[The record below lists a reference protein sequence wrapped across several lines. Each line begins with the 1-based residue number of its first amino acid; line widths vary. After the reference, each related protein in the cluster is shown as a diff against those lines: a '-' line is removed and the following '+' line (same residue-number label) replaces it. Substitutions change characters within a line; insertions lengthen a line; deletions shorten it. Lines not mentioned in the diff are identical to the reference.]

1 MLATQCSAIDNRSM
15 RAFLSPLLLSIL
27 LTTSPFAAVAEEETR
42 AQAGVMSLEDQL
54 IEALAPSYQLLELD
68 TGNDRYTLVFRPAMT
83 PAPLGNLLLL
93 PDTGSAEAWLDQSR
107 ALADYLPEHGWN
119 LMVLQPPE
127 PADPALPERT
137 LPVIKRLAA
146 ATPTPTDENEAVAPP
161 PEAAAAEQDQAASN
175 TEDSADSQPA
185 LPFPDQYN
193 ARFQAAW
200 SELSQ
205 RGGGELKL
213 ILGIGSSA
221 TWAAQFA
228 LSQGQDVD
236 LITLNPR
243 PARDAAEGLGELMI
257 KLKQQ
262 RVIDLYYSPLPGYP
276 DAEPDARQ
284 RKLLAKREGLL
295 NYHQSRLPG
304 VFRGWNTDMPWMTRQ
319 VRGVLERIYE
329 TEKLETLDTVPN
341 APLLQPPQPPGTPA
355 QPQPQPQPA
364 RGPSSV

>member
-1 MLATQCSAIDNRSM
+1 MLATQCSGTDNRSM
-15 RAFLSPLLLSIL
+15 RAFLSPLLISFL
-27 LTTSPFAAVAEEETR
+27 LTTTPLAAAEGEETR
-42 AQAGVMSLEDQL
+42 AQAGVTSIEDQL
-54 IEALAPSYQLLELD
+54 IEALDPSYELLELD

-83 PAPLGNLLLL
+83 PNPMGNLLLL

-119 LMVLQPPE
+119 LMILQPPQ
-127 PADPALPERT
+127 PADPALPKRT
-137 LPVIKRLAA
+137 LPVIKRLGSAAPAPAEGNEA
-146 ATPTPTDENEAVAPP
+146 ATPPQETTAGTEPGAAVSTDEI
-161 PEAAAAEQDQAASN
+161 
-175 TEDSADSQPA
+175 TADTQPA
-185 LPFPDQYN
+185 QPFPDKYN

-205 RGGGELKL
+205 RGGGERKL
-213 ILGIGSSA
+213 VLGIGSSA

-236 LITLNPR
+236 LVTLNPR
-243 PARDAAEGLGELMI
+243 PAQDAAEGLGELMI
-257 KLKQQ
+257 KLKEQ

-284 RKLLAKREGLL
+284 RQLLAKREGLL

-304 VFRGWNTDMPWMTRQ
+304 VFRGWSADMPWMTRK
-319 VRGVLERIYE
+319 VRGVLERVYE
-329 TEKLETLDTVPN
+329 TDKAVPMEPLPGTLK
-341 APLLQPPQPPGTPA
+341 LQPPQPPGTPA
-355 QPQPQPQPA
+355 QPQPA

>member
-1 MLATQCSAIDNRSM
+1 MLATQCSGTDNRSM
-15 RAFLSPLLLSIL
+15 RALLSPLLISFL
-27 LTTSPFAAVAEEETR
+27 LTTTPLAAAEGEETR
-42 AQAGVMSLEDQL
+42 AQAGVTSIEDQL
-54 IEALAPSYQLLELD
+54 IEALDPSYELLELD
-68 TGNDRYTLVFRPAMT
+68 TGNDRYALVFRPAMT
-83 PAPLGNLLLL
+83 PNPMGNLLIL

-107 ALADYLPEHGWN
+107 ALADYLPEYGWN

-137 LPVIKRLAA
+137 LPVIKRLSSAA
-146 ATPTPTDENEAVAPP
+146 PAPTEENEAVVPP
-161 PEAAAAEQDQAASN
+161 PDAAAPEQDQAASN
-175 TEDSADSQPA
+175 TEDSADSQPV

-205 RGGGELKL
+205 RGGGERKL

-243 PARDAAEGLGELMI
+243 PAIYAAEDLGELMI
-257 KLKQQ
+257 KLKAQ

-284 RKLLAKREGLL
+284 RQLLAKREGLH

-329 TEKLETLDTVPN
+329 TEKLETLDIVPN

-355 QPQPQPQPA
+355 QPQPA